1 MGSTTLNP
9 YTPSITGTAMAT
21 VATALKTIVASSDTV
36 TITATTAQSVLDF
49 ETLMIRVI
57 STTSTASVTL
67 QIQPGTEFSDIGV
80 GASASITVASEC
92 TVLIGGKTF
101 ESSRFQSS
109 SESIVIKM
117 VGAATLTFEAYQAP
131 SKIAG

>member
-9 YTPSITGTAMAT
+9 YTPTISGTAMAT

-36 TITATTAQSVLDF
+36 TISATTAQSVLDF
-49 ETLMIRVI
+49 ETLMIRV
-57 STTSTASVTL
+57 TSATSAASVSLT
-67 QIQPGTEFSDIGV
+67 IGVGTEFSDVGV
-80 GASASITVASEC
+80 GTASVTVASEC

-101 ESSRFQSS
+101 EGARFQTST
-109 SESIVIKM
+109 ETLVLTM